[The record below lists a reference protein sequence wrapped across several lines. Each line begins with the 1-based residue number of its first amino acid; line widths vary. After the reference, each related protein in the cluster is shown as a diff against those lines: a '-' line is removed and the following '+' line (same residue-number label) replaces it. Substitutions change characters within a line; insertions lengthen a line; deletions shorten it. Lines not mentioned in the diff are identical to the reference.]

1 MFKNW
6 FKSANEKRMEE
17 QIAKLREDVTVLQA
31 QLNEWINKKL
41 EPRFDEETVLD
52 NVLQP
57 RIEDNVLIQPT
68 LDNVLEQS
76 IEKTL
81 VKEELVAVIVDP
93 SSILDTTHSLESL
106 IMKDPDVLPVEKVL
120 EPVATVEPVEKVL
133 ETVVTVEKE
142 TSTAPPKKRRQSKK
156 ATQLEEA
163 LPKMTV

>member
-41 EPRFDEETVLD
+41 EPRIEKENTVLD
-52 NVLQP
+52 NILV
-57 RIEDNVLIQPT
+57 DNVLEPRIVDNVLQPT

-81 VKEELVAVIVDP
+81 VKEELLAVVVDP
-93 SSILDTTHSLESL
+93 SSILEPPKTHSLESL
-106 IMKDPDVLPVEKVL
+106 IMKEPDKVVIVEEKVL
-120 EPVATVEPVEKVL
+120 EPVATVE
-133 ETVVTVEKE
+133 KE
-142 TSTAPPKKRRQSKK
+142 TSLIPPKKRRQSKK
-156 ATQLEEA
+156 AAQLEEA

>member
-41 EPRFDEETVLD
+41 EPRIDEETVLD

-106 IMKDPDVLPVEKVL
+106 IMKEPDVLPVEKVL

-133 ETVVTVEKE
+133 EPMATVEKE
-142 TSTAPPKKRRQSKK
+142 TSSAPPKKRRQSKK
-156 ATQLEEA
+156 AAQLEEA

>member
-41 EPRFDEETVLD
+41 TIEEEKTVLD
-52 NVLQP
+52 NVLEP
-57 RIEDNVLIQPT
+57 RIEDT
-68 LDNVLEQS
+68 VLEP
-76 IEKTL
+76 TL
-81 VKEELVAVIVDP
+81 VKEELIAVIVDP

-106 IMKDPDVLPVEKVL
+106 IMKEPDVIVEPVEKVL
-120 EPVATVEPVEKVL
+120 EPV
-133 ETVVTVEKE
+133 VTVEKE
-142 TSTAPPKKRRQSKK
+142 TPKKRRQSKK
-156 ATQLEEA
+156 AAQLEEA